1 MNFKNSLMK
10 YNYFSYNIPNIITAY
25 PSPALNMSQENLEFE
40 LDLSK
45 KTNCEEYIKYIYI
58 NRKYLFDML
67 FDLEEKICIKGNV
80 ENNIANNKII
90 YFLYY
95 LCLLIEENKD
105 MIYFT
110 YSFDFIKNIKSYL
123 SKLDNTNIIM
133 NIISSKILLV
143 LINNYFA
150 ENGNN
155 SNIQLSNIK
164 KELEKN
170 ITKNSE
176 KLKEINI
183 DLNKEEIFIKNLDDI
198 YADII
203 LSLLK
208 NEINNNIFKQKINI
222 LSQLNLDNIDMLSE
236 NNYERINLTL
246 KERNFKKKYLIKKLE
261 DFSDINKIN
270 IYFILL
276 KYILKNPLYI
286 YQIPFLLE
294 AREILLKKIK
304 TNKEQ
309 ILHECNNNQ
318 IFVLKKLFDS
328 EYYIK
333 KYLQL
338 EENYDNHPE
347 FDIDNDDVT
356 NKINDDNRK
365 DLEDINEVLNFYK
378 KYKFESKKNDIRFI
392 ETSMKTKTINDCKK
406 YLNDLKEAKEMNLKY
421 PIIYFYYLNSGN
433 KDKPLIEKE
442 LKNSQDSYLEVEK
455 LIKNQK
461 LNKIQA
467 KFNKIFYE
475 YFKNPKNDETINKIY
490 SKEVLDLYLKFNR
503 LKEILLYYR
512 CFLFESKANQIK
524 IIDKIIKDKAFKDI
538 DEYLKDLEIAEKM
551 NLRYQIIYS
560 LYKEEFKEDK
570 ISSEN
575 KLNQIVS
582 IWNEYIEKSIN
593 EKETE
598 YNDLSFEIKNKLISI
613 FNDKDKEEYLLKI
626 FSKESIDF
634 FKKLEFNEN
643 EKEINFIS
651 EIKTSRENYLEDET
665 TFKTK
670 ILPSFVKYNENS
682 ELSLNEDDLL
692 LMFDIYGDKN
702 NEEITQEQ
710 YNCLLKKYQALKN
723 SINDGKKNK

>member
-1 MNFKNSLMK
+1 MNYKNSLMK
-10 YNYFSYNIPNIITAY
+10 FNYFSHNIPIVKTDK
-25 PSPALNMSQENLEFE
+25 PTPTLNLSKENLEYE

-45 KTNCEEYIKYIYI
+45 IINCEEYIKYIYI
-58 NRKYLFDML
+58 NRKYIFDML

-170 ITKNSE
+170 ITKNSD

-208 NEINNNIFKQKINI
+208 NETNNNTYKQKINI
-222 LSQLNLDNIDMLSE
+222 LSQLNLDNIDMLSK
-236 NNYERINLTL
+236 NIYERINLTL

-467 KFNKIFYE
+467 KFKKIYE

-490 SKEVLDLYLKFNR
+490 SKDVLDLYLKFNR

-512 CFLFESKANQIK
+512 CFLFESKANEIK

-551 NLRYQIIYS
+551 NLRYQIIDS
-560 LYKEEFKEDK
+560 LYKVEFKEDK

-575 KLNQIVS
+575 KLNKIVS
-582 IWNEYIEKSIN
+582 IWNEYIEK
-593 EKETE
+593 
-598 YNDLSFEIKNKLISI
+598 
-613 FNDKDKEEYLLKI
+613 
-626 FSKESIDF
+626 
-634 FKKLEFNEN
+634 
-643 EKEINFIS
+643 FI
-651 EIKTSRENYLEDET
+651 
-665 TFKTK
+665 
-670 ILPSFVKYNENS
+670 
-682 ELSLNEDDLL
+682 
-692 LMFDIYGDKN
+692 
-702 NEEITQEQ
+702 
-710 YNCLLKKYQALKN
+710 
-723 SINDGKKNK
+723 